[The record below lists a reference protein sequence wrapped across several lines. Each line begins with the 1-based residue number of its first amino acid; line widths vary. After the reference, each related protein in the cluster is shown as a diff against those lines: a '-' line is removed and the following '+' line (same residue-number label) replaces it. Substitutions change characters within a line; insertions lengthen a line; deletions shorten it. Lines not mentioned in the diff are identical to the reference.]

1 MAIYFICL
9 QQRSRQQNKVEVI
22 SKVKNTSDMFLEVNW
37 ECVSVSLITLELGM
51 SSPGSV
57 VVTYLLAG
65 AQEEK
70 GKDTGE
76 VKSFDEHK

>member
-1 MAIYFICL
+1 
-9 QQRSRQQNKVEVI
+9 
-22 SKVKNTSDMFLEVNW
+22 MFLEVNW

-57 VVTYLLAG
+57 VVTYRLAG